1 MGALAV
7 TKVVDQTYYSA
18 TLDGKATY
26 AVPGTDPVLVP
37 FCPRLWK
44 CGGYA
49 FRVYVEDQ
57 KEPGAGYDR
66 YWIELKDPAGAVVAK
81 ASLPSPAATNAK
93 VISGGN
99 IQVPQPQGR

>member
-7 TKVVDQTYYSA
+7 TKVVGQTYYSA

-26 AVPGTDPVLVP
+26 SVPGTDPFLAP
-37 FCPRLWK
+37 FCPGLWK
-44 CGGYA
+44 CGGYS

-57 KEPGAGYDR
+57 KEPGAGIDR
-66 YWIELKDPAGAVVAK
+66 YWIEVKDPAGASWPRRRCLAG
-81 ASLPSPAATNAK
+81 AATNAK